1 MKKSNKIPILG
12 FVSEAVVAGFIGLYN
27 VTLMGEADNYDAF
40 IHILTESI
48 YFVFLFWHLI
58 IQIIAFKTDKWY
70 NLRMYVRKH
79 NDFFIMD
86 CKIQV
91 DKLQSNI
98 IKSIKREF
106 IMKKLTKEEKHKQC
120 LKEIKATMLVVVVC
134 FLWHVL
140 TAFLLNSKGGTL
152 FHMPLWFV
160 VSVFGT
166 IILAI
171 IGVFWLLKF
180 VFVDFSYDEE
190 ECEDEQ

>member
-1 MKKSNKIPILG
+1 MLENIMI
-12 FVSEAVVAGFIGLYN
+12 
-27 VTLMGEADNYDAF
+27 
-40 IHILTESI
+40 
-48 YFVFLFWHLI
+48 
-58 IQIIAFKTDKWY
+58 
-70 NLRMYVRKH
+70 
-79 NDFFIMD
+79 FFIMD

-91 DKLQSNI
+91 DELQNNI

-120 LKEIKATMLVVVVC
+120 LKEIKATMLVVFVC

-171 IGVFWLLKF
+171 IGVLWLLKF

>member
-1 MKKSNKIPILG
+1 MLENIMI
-12 FVSEAVVAGFIGLYN
+12 
-27 VTLMGEADNYDAF
+27 
-40 IHILTESI
+40 
-48 YFVFLFWHLI
+48 
-58 IQIIAFKTDKWY
+58 
-70 NLRMYVRKH
+70 
-79 NDFFIMD
+79 FFIMD

-91 DKLQSNI
+91 DELQNNI

-140 TAFLLNSKGGTL
+140 TAFLLNSKGG
-152 FHMPLWFV
+152 PLWFV

-171 IGVFWLLKF
+171 IGLFWLLKF

>member
-1 MKKSNKIPILG
+1 
-12 FVSEAVVAGFIGLYN
+12 
-27 VTLMGEADNYDAF
+27 
-40 IHILTESI
+40 
-48 YFVFLFWHLI
+48 
-58 IQIIAFKTDKWY
+58 
-70 NLRMYVRKH
+70 
-79 NDFFIMD
+79 MD

-91 DKLQSNI
+91 DELQNNI
-98 IKSIKREF
+98 IKVLKGVYNE
-106 IMKKLTKEEKHKQC
+106 KLTKEEKHKQC

>member
-1 MKKSNKIPILG
+1 MLENIMI
-12 FVSEAVVAGFIGLYN
+12 
-27 VTLMGEADNYDAF
+27 
-40 IHILTESI
+40 
-48 YFVFLFWHLI
+48 
-58 IQIIAFKTDKWY
+58 
-70 NLRMYVRKH
+70 
-79 NDFFIMD
+79 FFIMD

-91 DKLQSNI
+91 DELQNNI

-120 LKEIKATMLVVVVC
+120 LKEIKATML
-134 FLWHVL
+134 L

>member
-1 MKKSNKIPILG
+1 MLENIMI
-12 FVSEAVVAGFIGLYN
+12 
-27 VTLMGEADNYDAF
+27 
-40 IHILTESI
+40 
-48 YFVFLFWHLI
+48 
-58 IQIIAFKTDKWY
+58 
-70 NLRMYVRKH
+70 
-79 NDFFIMD
+79 FFIMD

-91 DKLQSNI
+91 DELQNNI

-120 LKEIKATMLVVVVC
+120 LKEIKATMFVVFVC

-171 IGVFWLLKF
+171 IGVIWLLKF

>member
-1 MKKSNKIPILG
+1 MKRDEKYFKGCILSGAIGDALGRPIEL
-12 FVSEAVVAGFIGLYN
+12 
-27 VTLMGEADNYDAF
+27 
-40 IHILTESI
+40 
-48 YFVFLFWHLI
+48 
-58 IQIIAFKTDKWY
+58 
-70 NLRMYVRKH
+70 
-79 NDFFIMD
+79 
-86 CKIQV
+86 
-91 DKLQSNI
+91 
-98 IKSIKREF
+98 
-106 IMKKLTKEEKHKQC
+106 KK

-134 FLWHVL
+134 FVWHVL

>member
-1 MKKSNKIPILG
+1 MLENIMI
-12 FVSEAVVAGFIGLYN
+12 
-27 VTLMGEADNYDAF
+27 
-40 IHILTESI
+40 
-48 YFVFLFWHLI
+48 
-58 IQIIAFKTDKWY
+58 
-70 NLRMYVRKH
+70 
-79 NDFFIMD
+79 FFIMD

-91 DKLQSNI
+91 DELQNNI

-106 IMKKLTKEEKHKQC
+106 IMKKLTKE
-120 LKEIKATMLVVVVC
+120 EIKATMLVVVVC